1 MFEVID
7 AMLFKIKSTLL
18 FYETVLSNVVQ
29 IDKLLLYLL
38 ELRQTVSIKA
48 GLYLSIRLN
57 PSK

>member
-1 MFEVID
+1 MFGVID
-7 AMLFKIKSTLL
+7 AMLFEITLL